1 MPPGTVGAV
10 TTTTPLDAVV
20 ARPLLRGWLH
30 FICFFLAI
38 PTGAVVIAIA
48 SSSTARIGAAV
59 YATALV
65 ALFGVSGFYHR
76 LRWSPKWRLRMKRLD
91 HSTIFVMIAASYT
104 PICLVVLDGWTAVA
118 MLTVA
123 WVGAAVGAVLAW
135 VPGSRSRVA
144 CSALYIVLGWAVLL
158 AGPQLVAALRFDQ
171 LVLIGAGGLLFT
183 GGAITLALHRPDPI
197 PHIFGYHE
205 VWHVLVTC
213 AVVCQL
219 IAIAS
224 LVSSAPSA

>member
-1 MPPGTVGAV
+1 
-10 TTTTPLDAVV
+10 
-20 ARPLLRGWLH
+20 
-30 FICFFLAI
+30 
-38 PTGAVVIAIA
+38 
-48 SSSTARIGAAV
+48 
-59 YATALV
+59 
-65 ALFGVSGFYHR
+65 
-76 LRWSPKWRLRMKRLD
+76 
-91 HSTIFVMIAASYT
+91 
-104 PICLVVLDGWTAVA
+104 
-118 MLTVA
+118 
-123 WVGAAVGAVLAW
+123 
-135 VPGSRSRVA
+135 
-144 CSALYIVLGWAVLL
+144 LL